1 MAEKKTAQQTEAP
14 SAEPKFSKAQLCAS
28 KKYANRRDA
37 LWAVLDDSKEYT
49 IAEADKA
56 LDNFMKMKG

>member
-1 MAEKKTAQQTEAP
+1 MAEKKTVPAAEL
-14 SAEPKFSKAQLCAS
+14 AEPKFSKAALCAS

-49 IAEADKA
+49 YAEADKA
-56 LDNFMKMKG
+56 LEDFMKTKG